1 LSAGNLVPFQQAFA
15 DVVLGWVDIWLR
27 VEPDN
32 EPALQVLRGGRVRP
46 GEPRR
51 GGRIQYRPAG
61 RLRLDARPQLSF
73 GQCECIESMAFVHE
87 PFRPDA

>member
-32 EPALQVLRGGRVRP
+32 EPALRCYAAAGFVRASP
-46 GEPRR
+46 DEEAAFN
-51 GGRIQYRPAG
+51 IAQPADYVWM
-61 RLRLDARPQLSF
+61 RAPS
-73 GQCECIESMAFVHE
+73 
-87 PFRPDA
+87 